1 MGLLSRRRRWALAV
15 LLLLA
20 ITAGLAA
27 CGGSDNSN
35 TTGSTTKAASGPTT
49 ITWWDYFGYSPEG
62 NNAINGMIA
71 AYEKSHPGV
80 KIKRTS
86 YAYPDFFTKFNQTV
100 ATNHTPDIA
109 AMDAGQIP
117 SYAAQ
122 GALQDMTKYVSNWPV
137 KSQFFPQVLDQV
149 TVQDKTYGVPFRS
162 NSIVLWYNKD
172 LFKQAGIST
181 PPQTWDE
188 LRADAKKLTN
198 GQHSGICFPAT
209 KDEVGA
215 FMFESFLWQ
224 SGSDL
229 QKIGDPASVNALNYV
244 NTLVNVDKSAP
255 KSVLQWSWDDIAAQF
270 TSGKCAT
277 MMNGPWVY
285 GAVDSGKKVK
295 NWGVAKLPT
304 GPAGGS
310 APLGGEAWVIG
321 KSAKNPDAV
330 WKLIQWLSD
339 NNNSFKPIMSGLQSF
354 IVRKDQQG
362 LAGADWSSIV
372 PVVSEQVKIA
382 RARSAYGTNYNQ
394 ISTAVQNME
403 QAVLTGQTPAK
414 DAASQASGQIK
425 PLLPQG

>member
-1 MGLLSRRRRWALAV
+1 
-15 LLLLA
+15 
-20 ITAGLAA
+20 
-27 CGGSDNSN
+27 
-35 TTGSTTKAASGPTT
+35 
-49 ITWWDYFGYSPEG
+49 
-62 NNAINGMIA
+62 
-71 AYEKSHPGV
+71 
-80 KIKRTS
+80 
-86 YAYPDFFTKFNQTV
+86 
-100 ATNHTPDIA
+100 
-109 AMDAGQIP
+109 
-117 SYAAQ
+117 
-122 GALQDMTKYVSNWPV
+122 
-137 KSQFFPQVLDQV
+137 
-149 TVQDKTYGVPFRS
+149 
-162 NSIVLWYNKD
+162 
-172 LFKQAGIST
+172 
-181 PPQTWDE
+181 
-188 LRADAKKLTN
+188 
-198 GQHSGICFPAT
+198 
-209 KDEVGA
+209 
-215 FMFESFLWQ
+215 
-224 SGSDL
+224 
-229 QKIGDPASVNALNYV
+229 
-244 NTLVNVDKSAP
+244 
-255 KSVLQWSWDDIAAQF
+255 
-270 TSGKCAT
+270 

>member
-1 MGLLSRRRRWALAV
+1 MGQLSRHWGRVLAV
-15 LLLLA
+15 AVFVVAL
-20 ITAGLAA
+20 TGLAA
-27 CGGSDNSN
+27 CGGGGDDNSKKDQN
-35 TTGSTTKAASGPTT
+35 ASGATT
-49 ITWWDYFGYSPEG
+49 ITWWDYFGYSDAG
-62 NNAINGMIA
+62 NRAINGMIA

-100 ATNHTPDIA
+100 ATNSTPDIA

-122 GALQDMTKYVSNWPV
+122 GALQDITKYTSSWPV
-137 KSQFFPQVLDQV
+137 AKQFFPQVIQQV
-149 TVQDKTYGVPFRS
+149 TVDGKTYGVPFRS

-172 LFKQAGIST
+172 AFKAAGISS

-198 GQHSGICFPAT
+198 GEHAGICFPAT
-209 KDEVGA
+209 KDETGT
-215 FMFESFLWQ
+215 FMFLSFLWQ

-229 QKIGDPASVNALNYV
+229 QKIGDAGSVNALNYV

-255 KSVLQWSWDDIAAQF
+255 KSVLQWTWDDIAAQF

-277 MMNGPWVY
+277 MINGPWVY
-285 GAVDSGKKVK
+285 QAVDTGKKVK
-295 NWGVAKLPT
+295 HWGVAKLP
-304 GPAGGS
+304 AGAAGS
-310 APLGGEAWVIG
+310 PAPLGGEAWVIG

-330 WKLIQWLSD
+330 WKLIQWLGD
-339 NNNSFKPIMSGLQSF
+339 NQNSFKPIMSGLQSF

-362 LAGADWSSIV
+362 LDGANWSSIV
-372 PVVSEQVKIA
+372 PVVSDQVKV
-382 RARSAYGTNYNQ
+382 ARSRAGYGTKYNQ

-403 QAVLTGQTPAK
+403 QSVLTGQTPAK
-414 DAASQASGQIK
+414 DAASQAAGEIK

>member
-1 MGLLSRRRRWALAV
+1 MGQLSRHLSRVLAV
-15 LLLLA
+15 AVFVVALP
-20 ITAGLAA
+20 GLAA
-27 CGGSDNSN
+27 CGGGSDDNKSS
-35 TTGSTTKAASGPTT
+35 TSDKSTGATT
-49 ITWWDYFGYSPEG
+49 ITWWDYFGYSDAG
-62 NNAINGMIA
+62 NHAINGMIA

-100 ATNHTPDIA
+100 ATNATPDIA

-122 GALQDMTKYVSNWPV
+122 GALQDITKHTSGWPV
-137 KSQFFPQVLDQV
+137 SKQFFPQVLQQV
-149 TVQDKTYGVPFRS
+149 TVDAKTYGVPFRS

-172 LFKQAGIST
+172 DFKAAGIST

-198 GQHSGICFPAT
+198 GEHSGICFPAT
-209 KDEVGA
+209 KDETGT
-215 FMFESFLWQ
+215 FMFLSFLWQ

-229 QKIGDPASVNALNYV
+229 QTIGDAGSVNALNYV

-255 KSVLQWSWDDIAAQF
+255 KSVLQWTWDDIAAQF

-277 MMNGPWVY
+277 MINGPWVY
-285 GAVDSGKKVK
+285 QAVDTGKKVSH
-295 NWGVAKLPT
+295 WGVAKLPA
-304 GPAGGS
+304 GPAGAAS
-310 APLGGEAWVIG
+310 PLGGEAWVIG

-339 NNNSFKPIMSGLQSF
+339 NQNSFKPIMSGLQSF

-362 LAGADWSSIV
+362 LDGANWSSIV
-372 PVVSEQVKIA
+372 PVVSDQVKV
-382 RARSAYGTNYNQ
+382 ARSRAGYGTKYNQ

-403 QAVLTGQTPAK
+403 QSVLTGQTPAK
-414 DAASQASGQIK
+414 DAASQAAGEIK

>member
-1 MGLLSRRRRWALAV
+1 MGQLSRHWGRVLAV
-15 LLLLA
+15 AVFVVAL
-20 ITAGLAA
+20 AGLAA
-27 CGGSDNSN
+27 CGGGGNDNKSS
-35 TTGSTTKAASGPTT
+35 TTGKSTSAAT
-49 ITWWDYFGYSPEG
+49 ITWWDYFGYSDAG
-62 NNAINGMIA
+62 NQAINGMIA

-100 ATNHTPDIA
+100 ATNATPDIA

-122 GALQDMTKYVSNWPV
+122 GALQDMTKYTSGWPV
-137 KSQFFPQVLDQV
+137 TKQFFPQVLEQV
-149 TVQDKTYGVPFRS
+149 TVDNKTYGVPFRS

-172 LFKQAGIST
+172 AFKAAGIST

-198 GQHSGICFPAT
+198 GEHSGICFPAT
-209 KDEVGA
+209 KDETGT
-215 FMFESFLWQ
+215 FMFLSFLWQ

-229 QKIGDPASVNALNYV
+229 QKIGDAGSVSALNYV

-255 KSVLQWSWDDIAAQF
+255 KSVLQWTWDDIAAQF

-277 MMNGPWVY
+277 MINGPWVY
-285 GAVDSGKKVK
+285 QAVDTGKKVTH
-295 NWGVAKLPT
+295 WGVAKLPA
-304 GPAGGS
+304 GPAGAAS
-310 APLGGEAWVIG
+310 PLGGEAWVIG

-330 WKLIQWLSD
+330 WKLIQWLGD
-339 NNNSFKPIMSGLQSF
+339 NQNSFKPIMSGLQSF

-362 LAGADWSSIV
+362 LDGANWSSIV
-372 PVVSEQVKIA
+372 PVVSDQVKV
-382 RARSAYGTNYNQ
+382 ARSRAGYGTKYNQ

-403 QAVLTGQTPAK
+403 QSVLTGQTPAK
-414 DAASQASGQIK
+414 DAASQAAGEIK